1 MRRFSAVLLAAAL
14 AGSPAVAQ
22 LRSAPAAAAA
32 VRVPAAVGLLG
43 VFRAELE
50 RGLGLPAGASAPI
63 PLQRLHLQA
72 VAAQRAGTVAAP
84 ALSPAGH
91 AKMALIVRAL
101 ADAPAAPAA
110 RAEAANPAGPA
121 ARSGLAAMEAALS
134 SLRLEDLKDPAVAR
148 EAAASL
154 WDGLSKR
161 DAAQVPGSA
170 PAAGRP
176 GLASP
181 AATKAAA
188 KPAPPAPAPA
198 ARWPLVTAGLLAA
211 NAIVYLAPAEG
222 WFMTADWRL
231 SLSALASAYGADG
244 WAGLAVQSRSFATAM
259 FVHADFGHFMHNAL
273 GLALLGTVVERAFG
287 HLRAAALYFGA
298 GLAAGAVW
306 AAANWGVFM
315 GSMGASGAV
324 MGLAGA
330 FLAYYALDLHRR
342 PSRSGWQEFWML
354 PLSMLAAVVVFQALG
369 DVWGVA
375 ERWSQALGLSTGP
388 LGRTNHLSHLVGLLA
403 GLLSTRLWLR
413 RPRPAR

>member
-1 MRRFSAVLLAAAL
+1 MRRLPALLLAAAV
-14 AGSPAVAQ
+14 AGSPAAAQ
-22 LRSAPAAAAA
+22 LRSAPAAVAAA
-32 VRVPAAVGLLG
+32 RVPAAAGLMG

-63 PLQRLHLQA
+63 PLPRLHLQA
-72 VAAQRAGTVAAP
+72 VAAQRAGTAP
-84 ALSPAGH
+84 FLSPAGH

-101 ADAPAAPAA
+101 ADAPAAQAGVPAA
-110 RAEAANPAGPA
+110 PA
-121 ARSGLAAMEAALS
+121 APAVREGLAAMEAALS

-148 EAAASL
+148 EAAAAL

-161 DAAQVPGSA
+161 AAAEVPGSA
-170 PAAGRP
+170 PAAGRS
-176 GLASP
+176 GLAS
-181 AATKAAA
+181 AAA
-188 KPAPPAPAPA
+188 SEAAAKGKPAPPAPQPA

-211 NAIVYLAPAEG
+211 NALVYLAPSEG

-259 FVHADFGHFMHNAL
+259 FLHADFGHLMHNAL

-287 HLRAAALYFGA
+287 HLRAAALFFGA

-306 AAANWGVFM
+306 AAANWGAFM

-330 FLAYYALDLHRR
+330 FLAYYASDLHKR

-354 PLSMLAAVVVFQALG
+354 PLSMLAAVVVFQAVG

-375 ERWSQALGLSTGP
+375 ERWSQALGLPAGE

-403 GLLSTRLWLR
+403 GLLSYRFWLR
-413 RPRPAR
+413 HPAA